1 MNILV
6 FCDEELGVAGGGSLQ
21 VVQFVRA
28 LAARGHELRVVAPR
42 RPVGMKDDTALVGA
56 RGVWVWV
63 PRIPVIRPWAYLVGS
78 AIALFRTMWR
88 EKPDVMLWFDSPGQI
103 APLIC
108 AGLMRCPYVLFVNG
122 LPGEE
127 LTGLWGWR
135 PIRNA
140 IEWTLRVAVQ
150 RAQAVVS
157 VCREIPIWM
166 QREWGV
172 AADRCQ
178 VIRNGVDPSTC
189 LPRQKE
195 AARRRLGLNPDGQ
208 YIGFVGGFFPWHGLD
223 TLVEAMT
230 MVCRECPTTKLLL
243 VGDGHARPELQAL
256 VRQRGLEY
264 AVSFVGRVGFD
275 EVPWWIGAS
284 DVCVV
289 LHRPVRF
296 YPGDSM
302 KLWEYLACA
311 RPVVATAGEGYG
323 DLVEELG
330 AGLSVKG
337 DNPVALAEGVLRVL
351 RDPASARKMGQAGRA
366 AVVRSH
372 TWEARAVEL
381 EHVFRVVAAEHVRD
395 RVCAS

>member
-6 FCDEELGVAGGGSLQ
+6 FCDEELGIAGGGSRQ

-28 LAARGHELRVVAPR
+28 LAARGHKMRMVAPR
-42 RPVGMKDDTALVGA
+42 PAIGMKDDAALAGA
-56 RGVWVWV
+56 RGLWVWV
-63 PRIPVIRPWAYLVGS
+63 PRVPVIRPWAYLIGS
-78 AIALFRTMWR
+78 AIVLFRTMWR

-127 LTGLWGWR
+127 LTGLGGWK

-140 IEWTLRVAVQ
+140 IQWTLRVAVQ
-150 RAQAVVS
+150 QSQAVVS
-157 VCREIPIWM
+157 VCREIPLWM
-166 QREWGV
+166 QREWGIT
-172 AADRCQ
+172 ADHCQ
-178 VIRNGVDPSTC
+178 VIRNGVDPSAC

-195 AARRRLGLNPDGQ
+195 DARHRLGLSPDGQ

-230 MVCRECPTTKLLL
+230 VICRECPTAKLLL
-243 VGDGHARPELQAL
+243 VGDGHTRPALQAL
-256 VRQRGLEY
+256 VRQRGLED
-264 AVSFVGRVGFD
+264 AVSFVGRVGFE
-275 EVPWWIGAS
+275 EVSWWIGAS

-311 RPVVATAGEGYG
+311 RPVIATTGEGYG
-323 DLVEELG
+323 DLVEKLG

-337 DNPVALAEGVLRVL
+337 DDPVALAEGVLHIL
-351 RDPASARKMGQAGRA
+351 HNPALAGRMGQAGRD

-372 TWEARAVEL
+372 TWDARALEL
-381 EHVFRVVAAEHVRD
+381 EHVCSMALATTR
-395 RVCAS
+395 

>member
-1 MNILV
+1 MV
-6 FCDEELGVAGGGSLQ
+6 
-21 VVQFVRA
+21 
-28 LAARGHELRVVAPR
+28 
-42 RPVGMKDDTALVGA
+42 
-56 RGVWVWV
+56 
-63 PRIPVIRPWAYLVGS
+63 RPWAYLIGS
-78 AIALFRTMWR
+78 AIALFWTMWR
-88 EKPDVMLWFDSPGQI
+88 EKPDVMLWFDSPGQV

-108 AGLMRCPYVLFVNG
+108 AGLMRRPYVLFVNG

-127 LTGLWGWR
+127 LTGHWR
-135 PIRNA
+135 WKPILNVIQGA
-140 IEWTLRVAVQ
+140 LRVSGQ

-157 VCREIPIWM
+157 VCREIPLWM

-178 VIRNGVDPSTC
+178 VIRNGVDPSVC
-189 LPRQKE
+189 LPRQK
-195 AARRRLGLNPDGQ
+195 ADARHRLGLDHDGL

-230 MVCRECPTTKLLL
+230 MICRECPVVKLLL
-243 VGDGHARPELQAL
+243 VGDGHTRPALQAL
-256 VRQRGLEY
+256 VRQRGLED
-264 AVSFVGRVGFD
+264 AVSFVGRVGFE

-311 RPVVATAGEGYG
+311 RPVIATAGEGYG
-323 DLVEELG
+323 DVVEKLG
-330 AGLSVKG
+330 AGLSVKS
-337 DNPVALAEGVLRVL
+337 DDPLALAEGVLRVL
-351 RDPASARKMGQAGRA
+351 RNPASAGKMGQAGRA
-366 AVVRSH
+366 AIVRSH
-372 TWEARAVEL
+372 TWDARAVEL
-381 EHVFRVVAAEHVRD
+381 EHVCRTVTAQYQRD

>member
-6 FCDEELGVAGGGSLQ
+6 FCDEELGTAGGGSLQ

-28 LAARGHELRVVAPR
+28 LAARGHKLRMVAPR
-42 RPVGMKDDTALVGA
+42 PPGGMNDDTALAGA

-63 PRIPVIRPWAYLVGS
+63 PRVPVIRPWAYLIGS
-78 AIALFRTMWR
+78 AIALFQTMWR
-88 EKPDVMLWFDSPGQI
+88 EKPDVMLWFDSPGQV

-108 AGLMRCPYVLFVNG
+108 ASVMRCPYVLFVNG

-127 LTGLWGWR
+127 LAGLWGWK

-140 IEWTLRVAVQ
+140 IQWTLRVAVQ
-150 RAQAVVS
+150 RSQAVVS
-157 VCREIPIWM
+157 VCREIPLWM

-172 AADRCQ
+172 APHRCQ
-178 VIRNGVDPSTC
+178 VIRNGVDPSAC

-195 AARRRLGLNPDGQ
+195 DARRRLGLSPDGQ
-208 YIGFVGGFFPWHGLD
+208 YIGFVGGFFPWHGLN
-223 TLVEAMT
+223 TLIEAMT
-230 MVCRECPTTKLLL
+230 IVCRECPTAKLLL
-243 VGDGHARPELQAL
+243 VGDGHTRPELIAL
-256 VRQRGLEY
+256 ARQRGLKD
-264 AVSFVGRVGFD
+264 AVSFVGRVGFE

-323 DLVEELG
+323 DLVEKLG

-337 DNPVALAEGVLRVL
+337 DDPVALAEGVLRVF
-351 RDPASARKMGQAGRA
+351 RNPALAKKMGQSGRA
-366 AVVRSH
+366 AVVHSH
-372 TWEARAVEL
+372 TWDARAVEL
-381 EHVFRVVAAEHVRD
+381 EHVCSVALAATR
-395 RVCAS
+395 